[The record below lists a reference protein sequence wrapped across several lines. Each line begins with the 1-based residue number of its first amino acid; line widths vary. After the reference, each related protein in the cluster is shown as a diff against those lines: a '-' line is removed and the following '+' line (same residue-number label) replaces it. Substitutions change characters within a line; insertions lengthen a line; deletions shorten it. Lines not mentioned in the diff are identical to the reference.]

1 MTFLVRD
8 LTTVSMIT
16 LLIPA
21 TALRLL
27 PRKERGGSGAG
38 PANLGLP
45 YRSWELQTAPGGLVV
60 YVDLLAP
67 DVLLYH
73 LGVLDHVLAD
83 SHLFLGH
90 GALLHHDLF
99 LSHGDAYLVL
109 AYLGLGGCALREGYP
124 LHGDLL
130 VAGGHFDAL
139 AVCANAL
146 ADFEL
151 AGLALTGTCS
161 ELFLGPLNPEL
172 VLVLEVAALA
182 LADPLV
188 IRGVAAELAGL
199 GVAHPHAR
207 ANGTGGLFTLVG
219 LVGAALLGGGGSL
232 EAVVGVD
239 LALELGGDLPVVVEG
254 RAVLGRV
261 LVGSHRKGPTLVVDG
276 AYRVP

>member
-27 PRKERGGSGAG
+27 PRKERGGSSHG
-38 PANLGLP
+38 PANLGLSC
-45 YRSWELQTAPGGLVV
+45 RSWELQTAPGGLVV

-73 LGVLDHVLAD
+73 LGVLDDVLAD

-139 AVCANAL
+139 A
-146 ADFEL
+146 
-151 AGLALTGTCS
+151 
-161 ELFLGPLNPEL
+161 
-172 VLVLEVAALA
+172 
-182 LADPLV
+182 
-188 IRGVAAELAGL
+188 
-199 GVAHPHAR
+199 
-207 ANGTGGLFTLVG
+207 
-219 LVGAALLGGGGSL
+219 
-232 EAVVGVD
+232 
-239 LALELGGDLPVVVEG
+239 
-254 RAVLGRV
+254 
-261 LVGSHRKGPTLVVDG
+261 
-276 AYRVP
+276 